1 MLQHME
7 RRTSRSNKIQDALRH
22 FFDALRIK
30 RNLAAVALTTGDG
43 LLIAGSGTVDL
54 EMLGALGSIR
64 RTAKFEGKTLHV
76 SRFEVNDVEL
86 CLTCLGAPVRDDAAV
101 GSLMRLLAV

>member
-1 MLQHME
+1 ME
-7 RRTSRSNKIQDALRH
+7 RRTRRSNKIQEALKH

-30 RNLAAVALTTGDG
+30 RNLSAVALTTDDG
-43 LLIAGSGTVDL
+43 LFLGGSGSVDL
-54 EMLGALGSIR
+54 ELMGALGSVR
-64 RTAKFEGKTLHV
+64 RTAEFEGETLHV

-101 GSLMRLLAV
+101 GSLMRMLAV

>member
-1 MLQHME
+1 ME
-7 RRTSRSNKIQDALRH
+7 RRVRRSQRLQDALKH
-22 FFDALRIK
+22 FFDALRLK
-30 RNLAAVALTTGDG
+30 RSLSAVALTTGDG
-43 LLIAGSGTVDL
+43 LLIAGSGAVDL
-54 EMLGALGSIR
+54 EMMGALGSIR